1 MSEIP
6 DELRYTSEHL
16 WARAQEG
23 DPVIVRVG
31 ITDYAQDQLGDVI
44 SVTLPAVGTVV
55 GAGETCA
62 DVESTKSV
70 SDIDAPVPG
79 TISAT
84 NTALEEAPET
94 INTSPYGEGWLFEI
108 SLDPRSGSAALERLL
123 DAAGYSRLT
132 GG

>member
-6 DELRYTSEHL
+6 PDLRYTSEHL
-16 WARAQEG
+16 WVRAQEG
-23 DPVIVRVG
+23 DPVVVRVG

-44 SVTLPAVGTVV
+44 AVSLPAVGTVV

-79 TISAT
+79 TVVAT
-84 NTALEEAPET
+84 NSALEQTPET

-108 SLDPRSGSAALERLL
+108 SLAPESSSAALGPLL
-123 DAAGYSRLT
+123 DADGYSRLL
-132 GG
+132 GS